1 VTDSPHWIKYYLFA
15 VPSLFC
21 FDDNIVYLL
30 FVMASPTYGEDTPY
44 PILLGNGSR
53 LMQWICTF
61 KVCYYDRQ

>member
-53 LMQWICTF
+53 LMQ
-61 KVCYYDRQ
+61 